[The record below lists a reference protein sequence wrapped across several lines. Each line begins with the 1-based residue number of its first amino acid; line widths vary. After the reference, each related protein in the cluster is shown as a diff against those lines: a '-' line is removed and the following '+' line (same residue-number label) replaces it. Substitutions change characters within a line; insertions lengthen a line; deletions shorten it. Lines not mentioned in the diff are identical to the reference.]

1 MISDVNI
8 SNGVKRLCKL
18 IASVFYIG
26 YLPVAPG
33 SMGSFAAL
41 FLYYFIKDNPFLM
54 GICIALCLILG
65 LLTAGKAE
73 QLFGGKDASE
83 IIIDEFAGMLVSL
96 YLLPATMGYVV
107 AAFLLFRFFDI
118 VKPRPIKT
126 LEGLSGGLG
135 VMADDL
141 MAGVYT
147 NLILQFVYRVL

>member
-1 MISDVNI
+1 MS
-8 SNGVKRLCKL
+8 RLCKL

-33 SMGSFAAL
+33 SMGSLAAL
-41 FLYYFIKDNPFLM
+41 FLYYFIKADPLLV
-54 GICIALCLILG
+54 GVCICLCLILG

-126 LEGLSGGLG
+126 LEGLNGGLG